1 MFNPQHSTPNTNN
14 GFTHLYPNWTLDFSF
29 YAAVSFASSI
39 VVVVILSRAKDLLQ
53 REWFTLIACVS
64 F

>member
-1 MFNPQHSTPNTNN
+1 
-14 GFTHLYPNWTLDFSF
+14 LEVSF

-39 VVVVILSRAKDLLQ
+39 VVVVILSRAKDLSQ